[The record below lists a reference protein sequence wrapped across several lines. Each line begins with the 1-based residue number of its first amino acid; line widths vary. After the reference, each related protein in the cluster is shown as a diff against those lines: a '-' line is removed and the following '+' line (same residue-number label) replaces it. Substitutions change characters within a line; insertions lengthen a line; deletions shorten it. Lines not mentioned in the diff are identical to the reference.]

1 LKKEIVEKI
10 KNLDTSLSNN
20 EALEVLKDL
29 MAEWQAIGFVPFKE
43 KNNAHK
49 EFIEATDAQFSRMNI
64 DKSER
69 KLETF
74 KSNITEMT
82 KTNHSRGQVFHER
95 DKLMRQFERMKGEL
109 QTYEN
114 NVGFLTSS
122 SKKGNTLV
130 DDMNN
135 KIEKIKAEL

>member
-1 LKKEIVEKI
+1 MLPEAHADRARTATQGIHLGEITVI
-10 KNLDTSLSNN
+10 RWS
-20 EALEVLKDL
+20 V
-29 MAEWQAIGFVPFKE
+29 G
-43 KNNAHK
+43 
-49 EFIEATDAQFSRMNI
+49 IEATDAQFSRMNI

-82 KTNHSRGQVFHER
+82 RSDQSRGQVFHER
-95 DKLMRQFERMKGEL
+95 DKLMRQYERMKAEL

-114 NVGFLTSS
+114 NIGFLTSS
-122 SKKGNTLV
+122 SKKGNSLV

-135 KIEKIKAEL
+135 KIEKIKAELELIVKKVDAIDEKI